1 MLRWLKQFTSI
12 SRNSFTVLLGDPFF
26 FILHLSLISF
36 IALIGCLPG
45 FAFGEQIRMLRDES
59 LAVTFLCGCLAAAL
73 GADHVIGEDLRKGT
87 VSMIMSRPVS
97 PVAFILG
104 KWTGLIASLTIIH
117 VSATTAC
124 LWITR
129 LNYYEHHLEIFGLI
143 FYILIV
149 FITLIL
155 LAIKHY
161 FMGGCYVWQANLALG
176 ISFVATFLLLNFW
189 GYNGRMPST
198 YGALVDWNT
207 YQVFLMIFM
216 AIIVF
221 SAIISSLSV
230 IMDHSMLMGVA
241 AALFIGG
248 LFSEYVINTLP
259 LPEYFRTC
267 LKILTPNWQ
276 TFWTTETLAGKACVP
291 WNYINSSLFHA
302 IGQSVIFITF
312 GRFLFQQQEITKN
325 Q

>member
-1 MLRWLKQFTSI
+1 MSRWFKQFISI
-12 SRNSFTVLLGDPFF
+12 SRNSFAVLLGDPFF
-26 FILHLSLISF
+26 FILHLSLIAF

-59 LAVTFLCGCLAAAL
+59 LAVTFLCGCLAATL
-73 GADHVIGEDLRKGT
+73 GAAHVIGEDLRKGM
-87 VSMIMSRPVS
+87 VPIIMSRPVS

-104 KWTGLIASLTIIH
+104 KWTGLIASLAIIH
-117 VSATTAC
+117 VSATAAC

-143 FYILIV
+143 FYIFIV

-161 FMGGCYVWQANLALG
+161 FMGGCYVWQANLALA
-176 ISFVATFLLLNFW
+176 ISFVSTFLLLNFW
-189 GYNGRMPST
+189 GYNARMPSS
-198 YGALVDWNT
+198 YGVLVDWNT

-221 SAIISSLSV
+221 SAIVSSLSV
-230 IMDHSMLMGVA
+230 IMDHSMLVGFA

-248 LFSEYVINTLP
+248 LFSEYVINSLSM
-259 LPEYFRTC
+259 PEYFKTC
-267 LKILTPNWQ
+267 LKMLLPNWQ
-276 TFWTTETLAGKACVP
+276 TFWATETLVEKANVP
-291 WNYINSSLFHA
+291 WTYISSCFFQA
-302 IGQSVIFITF
+302 MGQSVIFMTL
-312 GRFLFQQQEITKN
+312 GRILFQRQEISSRH
-325 Q
+325 